1 MREGTSG
8 GAAAS
13 GPRGTAG
20 PGGRGCGPGAWPGQ
34 AASLLGVPRREG
46 AAVNGDTQPTLCPGV
61 ARCPPAGG
69 GLPEAFQRV
78 LGHAA
83 EVEVAAEGSLGAFEP
98 RPWARGVFQ
107 AVRTWVRRLRFVSCH
122 TGPAIPKSG
131 SCWGAGC
138 RAQHLWCPEA
148 LSNPESTFSPSR
160 EPVRV
165 LTGPRAS
172 PGTNEMELGITA
184 LEVSGGCGENPPAG
198 LGAAISN
205 SASRNP
211 SRGGGRHLGGPSTP
225 GLGPGRGPP
234 PVHGR
239 DCALPLSRSRG
250 PTRGHA
256 GSPRGGEHPGRG
268 APRAGSTQGREH
280 SGRGASRRGAPRRG
294 APRRGAPGAADTCA
308 GFSLPK
314 PPSSPPCFPGSPPK
328 PTMESSPTPR
338 GAPSGMGI
346 AAVGMFVSALNS
358 RDKSYPQC
366 DGVRRRGPR
375 EGPPRWG

>member
-1 MREGTSG
+1 M
-8 GAAAS
+8 GAGQAPA
-13 GPRGTAG
+13 
-20 PGGRGCGPGAWPGQ
+20 PGGPPGAWPGQ

-61 ARCPPAGG
+61 ARCPPAPLGGG

-83 EVEVAAEGSLGAFEP
+83 EVKVAAEGSLGAFEP

-107 AVRTWVRRLRFVSCH
+107 AVRTWARRLRFVSCH

-172 PGTNEMELGITA
+172 PGTNEMEPGITA
-184 LEVSGGCGENPPAG
+184 LEVSGGCRENPPAG

-205 SASRNP
+205 SASRSP

-256 GSPRGGEHPGRG
+256 GSTQGGEHSGRGAPGARSAQAGSTQGGEHPGGEPPGGERPGGEHPGRPTPALAFPFPSPPVPRRASRG
-268 APRAGSTQGREH
+268 RLLNQPWSQVPLLGEPRAGWE
-280 SGRGASRRGAPRRG
+280 
-294 APRRGAPGAADTCA
+294 
-308 GFSLPK
+308 SLWLECLC
-314 PPSSPPCFPGSPPK
+314 PP
-328 PTMESSPTPR
+328 
-338 GAPSGMGI
+338 
-346 AAVGMFVSALNS
+346 
-358 RDKSYPQC
+358 
-366 DGVRRRGPR
+366 
-375 EGPPRWG
+375 

>member
-1 MREGTSG
+1 M
-8 GAAAS
+8 
-13 GPRGTAG
+13 
-20 PGGRGCGPGAWPGQ
+20 
-34 AASLLGVPRREG
+34 
-46 AAVNGDTQPTLCPGV
+46 
-61 ARCPPAGG
+61 
-69 GLPEAFQRV
+69 
-78 LGHAA
+78 
-83 EVEVAAEGSLGAFEP
+83 EP
-98 RPWARGVFQ
+98 
-107 AVRTWVRRLRFVSCH
+107 
-122 TGPAIPKSG
+122 
-131 SCWGAGC
+131 
-138 RAQHLWCPEA
+138 
-148 LSNPESTFSPSR
+148 
-160 EPVRV
+160 
-165 LTGPRAS
+165 
-172 PGTNEMELGITA
+172 GITA
-184 LEVSGGCGENPPAG
+184 LEVSGGCRENPPAG

-205 SASRNP
+205 SASRSP

-250 PTRGHA
+250 PRGAMQGAPGA
-256 GSPRGGEHPGRG
+256 GSTRGGEHPRG
-268 APRAGSTQGREH
+268 EH
-280 SGRGASRRGAPRRG
+280 SGRGAPGAGSAQGREHPG
-294 APRRGAPGAADTCA
+294 RGAPGAADTCA

-328 PTMESSPTPR
+328 PAMESSPTPR